1 MRIFLS
7 LLAIAVAVP
16 AAAQSTKVHW
26 YGQAAF
32 RIETPSGGVS

>member
-1 MRIFLS
+1 MRAFL
-7 LLAIAVAVP
+7 LVLAIAVSLP

-32 RIETPSGGVS
+32 RIETPRAG